1 MGDGLRVSGHDG
13 QIPDD
18 RGEIASS
25 RCLATLMGLTFLLVP
40 SSCDRSL
47 KWVNGVCSSSKE
59 YYSFLFSG
67 LDNLAM
73 GKKDFLLL
81 LLLLLSSYICLSPFL
96 ETCFYSAFARA
107 FGASF
112 WRGRRREIER
122 GDECNNR
129 ARA

>member
-40 SSCDRSL
+40 SSCDRGL

-81 LLLLLSSYICLSPFL
+81 LLLSSFDDVVGFIMRYIVIGINPFEL
-96 ETCFYSAFARA
+96 WIIYR
-107 FGASF
+107 
-112 WRGRRREIER
+112 
-122 GDECNNR
+122 
-129 ARA
+129 